1 MNQPVIKAEHLS
13 KRYTLGVRSRQGG
26 QSSLRDKLTQTA
38 RSVAQRFTLPAWQPS
53 DPSTFWALNDVSF
66 DVGQGEIVGIIGRN
80 GAGKSTLLK
89 ILSRITEPTA
99 GRIEIEGRVAS
110 LLEVGTGFHGELTG
124 RENIFLNG
132 AILGMSKAEISRK
145 FDEIVAFAE
154 VEKFLETPVKRYS
167 SGMYVRLAFAV
178 AAHLEPEILIVDE
191 VLAVGDTAFQKKC
204 LGKMGDVSAKEGRTV
219 LFVSHNM
226 ETVQSLCQ
234 RTCLLESGRVVTQGD
249 TREVINQYLQSV
261 RDLMLSDN
269 HSLAQ
274 RRDRSGDGSARF
286 VEIKVED
293 ADGHDVI
300 RANSR
305 LKITLRYEGKA
316 PLLHPQFS
324 ATVYDYNRGLG
335 LISFSSKATGGLPD
349 SMPAQGEVTCISE
362 SLYLTPGRCYI
373 NLSLYRGGGSIC
385 TDYVQYAGYF
395 DVEGCDIFGLGNLP
409 ERDWVVCLREHEWGF
424 QPISQSGEQSG
435 HFDSRPL
442 SLPHA

>member
-1 MNQPVIKAEHLS
+1 MQNAVIRAENLS
-13 KRYTLGVRSRQGG
+13 KKYTLGIRSGLQGG
-26 QSSLRDKLTQTA
+26 RTSLRDQLTQTA
-38 RSVAQRFTLPAWQPS
+38 RGFTRNLKRKLSSSAPPAELPG
-53 DPSTFWALNDVSF
+53 DFWALKDISF
-66 DVGQGEIVGIIGRN
+66 DVQQGEIVGIVGRN

-89 ILSRITEPTA
+89 ILSRITEPTT
-99 GRIEIEGRVAS
+99 GRVEIEGRVAS
-110 LLEVGTGFHGELTG
+110 LLEVGTGFHSELTG
-124 RENIFLNG
+124 RENIYLNG

-234 RTCLLESGRVVTQGD
+234 RACLLDSGQVVTQGPTAD
-249 TREVINQYLQSV
+249 VINQYLASV
-261 RDLMLSDN
+261 RDTMLSEGS
-269 HSLAQ
+269 SLAQ
-274 RRDRSGDGSARF
+274 RQDRSGDGSARF
-286 VEIKVED
+286 TAIEIED
-293 ADGHDVI
+293 ADGGSVV

-324 ATVYDYNRGLG
+324 ATVYDYNRSLG
-335 LISFSSKATGGLPD
+335 LVSLSSKTTGGLPD
-349 SMPAQGEVTCISE
+349 TIPASGEVTCITE
-362 SLYLTPGRCYI
+362 PLYLTPGRCYI
-373 NLSLYRGGGSIC
+373 NLSLYRAGGSIC
-385 TDYVQYAGYF
+385 TDYIQYAGYF
-395 DVEGCDIFGLGNLP
+395 DVEGCDIFGLGKLP
-409 ERDWVVCLREHEWGF
+409 ERDWVVCLREHAWHF
-424 QPISQSGEQSG
+424 QE
-435 HFDSRPL
+435 SRAL
-442 SLPHA
+442 VQQL